1 MAAPDLED
9 PEQRAAYR
17 RELRGIAV
25 GPRRAGILVA
35 LTGALLVLAHRKGVA
50 AVPLWL
56 GVGVLGIG
64 VLVLIAAVSTRA
76 AYHRARMRN

>member
-1 MAAPDLED
+1 MTAPDLDD
-9 PEQRAAYR
+9 PAQRAAYR
-17 RELRGIAV
+17 QELRGIAV

-35 LTGALLVLAHRKGVA
+35 LAGALLVLAHRKGIE

-56 GVGVLGIG
+56 GVGVLGLG
-64 VLVLIAAVSTRA
+64 VLILIAAVSTRT

>member
-1 MAAPDLED
+1 MAPPDLKD

-17 RELRGIAV
+17 QELRG
-25 GPRRAGILVA
+25 VA
-35 LTGALLVLAHRKGVA
+35 LGLRRTGIGLSLAGALLVLAQRKGI

-64 VLVLIAAVSTRA
+64 VLIVIAAISTRT
-76 AYHRARMRN
+76 AYHRLRMRG

>member
-1 MAAPDLED
+1 MAPPDLKD

-17 RELRGIAV
+17 QELRG
-25 GPRRAGILVA
+25 VA
-35 LTGALLVLAHRKGVA
+35 LGLRRTGIGLSLAGALLVLAQRKGI

-64 VLVLIAAVSTRA
+64 ALIVIAAISTRT
-76 AYHRARMRN
+76 AYHRLRMRN

>member
-1 MAAPDLED
+1 MAAPDLND

-17 RELRGIAV
+17 QELRGIAV
-25 GPRRAGILVA
+25 GPRRAGILVS
-35 LTGALLVLAHRKGVA
+35 LVGALLVLAQRKGI

-64 VLVLIAAVSTRA
+64 VLILIAAISTRT